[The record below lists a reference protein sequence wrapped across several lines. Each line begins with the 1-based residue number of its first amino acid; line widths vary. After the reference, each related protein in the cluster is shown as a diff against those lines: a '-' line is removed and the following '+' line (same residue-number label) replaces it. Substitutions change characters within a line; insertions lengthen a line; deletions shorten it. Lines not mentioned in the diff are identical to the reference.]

1 MESSPYL
8 LSDEESIALE
18 TGYRFKNS
26 ALIYKGN
33 FHMSVKGSETD
44 VPYFSPEWELLAPVT
59 LQTLCVR
66 HVPEG
71 FEADQLDKHT
81 LGWVETINN
90 SGAAYLTP
98 TQLHGRWAVRI
109 SIGAEATT
117 FENVK
122 KLWETMK
129 SAVKR

>member
-1 MESSPYL
+1 M
-8 LSDEESIALE
+8 
-18 TGYRFKNS
+18 
-26 ALIYKGN
+26 
-33 FHMSVKGSETD
+33 
-44 VPYFSPEWELLAPVT
+44 APVT

-66 HVPEG
+66 HVPQEI
-71 FEADQLDKHT
+71 EADQLDKHT
-81 LGWVETINN
+81 LDWVDKINK

-122 KLWETMK
+122 KLWENMK
-129 SAVKR
+129 AAVRG